1 MANKKQNDVSG
12 NDLVVK
18 NLGFMQSAYHLDIVE
33 LRLIALAIIVLRKNS
48 DRAIEFS
55 TTEPISIHASL
66 YADLFQTTIQNA
78 YQVLQ
83 SATESLSQRRI
94 KYVDMYNDV
103 GTNNKYERLNNLNWT
118 TLCSYV
124 PDVAMIQIC
133 FSPQLIPFLIY
144 LDENFAGYEIRNL
157 VQLKTVYEFHLYEL
171 GVSWRNTGIATF
183 KKETLRH
190 RMGILDPEQ
199 FKRAA
204 NFNRLLKNSLET
216 INENT
221 DLTMNFEPIYESN
234 LGSRGRILTKYTMT
248 VKEKTMLERQALGW
262 GDLPGKRYKTAGKQ
276 IEYAPGVSLPSP
288 EIKTVIPERGDDEFL
303 NGLGSNN
310 ELRFDD
316 VESEQVVEQPKSAPA
331 APAKEAAPKAKRERK
346 FALPSDMIVA
356 TPDENGNWDIDFI
369 VANISKTKF
378 QIIGMDRNA
387 IPEELLRAMPEYEKY
402 AGRMGEKQAISM
414 AKMAVE
420 RKIPLS
426 VLPGQVKASDAM
438 SESGRNVAKHN
449 IESLTKT
456 EINIVLHNTDFRSRY
471 SPQGQ
476 SNPVVIESYL
486 REKLQGD
493 LSKIPELK
501 TYLK

>member
-1 MANKKQNDVSG
+1 MANKKQSDVSG

-94 KYVDMYNDV
+94 KYVDMYNEA

-234 LGSRGRILTKYTMT
+234 LGSRGRVLSKYTMT
-248 VKEKTMLERQALGW
+248 VKEKTMMERQALGW
-262 GDLPGKRYKTAGKQ
+262 GDSPGKRYKTAGKQ
-276 IEYAPGVSLPSP
+276 VAYQPGVALPSP
-288 EIKTVIPERGDDEFL
+288 DMKTVMQEQGDDFL
-303 NGLGSNN
+303 NGLGGNN
-310 ELRFDD
+310 ELRFND
-316 VESEQVVEQPKSAPA
+316 VENKQAAEQPKP
-331 APAKEAAPKAKRERK
+331 APAKETAPKPKRERK
-346 FALPSDMIVA
+346 FAIPSDGIVA

-369 VANISKTKF
+369 VANIGKAKF
-378 QIIGMDRNA
+378 QMIGMDRDA
-387 IPEELLRAMPEYEKY
+387 IPEELLRAMPEFKKY
-402 AGRMGEKQAISM
+402 VERMGEKQAMSM

-426 VLPGQVKASDAM
+426 ILPGQVKPSDAM
-438 SESGRNVAKHN
+438 SESGRENVKHN
-449 IESLTKT
+449 IESLTNT

-476 SNPVVIESYL
+476 HAPAEIENYL
-486 REKLQGD
+486 RVKLKGD

>member
-1 MANKKQNDVSG
+1 MAKRIQNEVAG

-55 TTEPISIHASL
+55 TTEPVSIHASL

-83 SATESLSQRRI
+83 TATESLSQRRI

-157 VQLKTVYEFHLYEL
+157 VQLKSVYEFHLYEL

-190 RMGILDPEQ
+190 RMGILDPNQ
-199 FKRAA
+199 FNRAA

-216 INENT
+216 INKNT
-221 DLTMNFEPIYESN
+221 DLTMSFDPIYESN
-234 LGSRGRILTKYTMT
+234 LGSKGRSLTKYTMK
-248 VKEKTMLERQALGW
+248 VKEKTLIERQALGW
-262 GDLPGKRYKTAGKQ
+262 GDTAERKYKTAGKQ
-276 IEYAPGVSLPSP
+276 DKYKPGSKLPSTDTKMLNV
-288 EIKTVIPERGDDEFL
+288 EDDSFLSSLGTVQ
-303 NGLGSNN
+303 S
-310 ELRFDD
+310 ELRFNDEP
-316 VESEQVVEQPKSAPA
+316 VAKKEGTKLSRIIKNNPRLTTA
-331 APAKEAAPKAKRERK
+331 AQT
-346 FALPSDMIVA
+346 DMIVA
-356 TPDENGNWDIDFI
+356 RPDENGNWDIDFI
-369 VANISKTKF
+369 IANISKAKF
-378 QIIGMDRNA
+378 QIVGMDRDS
-387 IPEELLRAMPEYEKY
+387 IPEDLLRALPEYERYK
-402 AGRMGEKQAISM
+402 AMSLGENAAINISRNIIE
-414 AKMAVE
+414 K
-420 RKIPLS
+420 KIALS
-426 VLPGQVKASDAM
+426 VIPGRNKVSDAM
-438 SESGRNVAKHN
+438 AEDGRKISNHGIK
-449 IESLTKT
+449 SLTST
-456 EINIVLHNTDFRSRY
+456 EKNIVMHNTNFRSRY
-471 SPQGQ
+471 APQGQ
-476 SNPVVIESYL
+476 SNPGEIDSYL
-486 REKLQGD
+486 SAKLEGD

-501 TYLK
+501 TYLA